1 MKKALFIIGISL
13 LVVVFAATSI
23 NVIPSKQEAVYS
35 AQSAL
40 LSQYKRRMD
49 LIPQLVNTVKGA
61 ADFEKSLLE
70 NVVKARQ
77 QVMKLDVSANNM
89 DQFIQ
94 AQDKLGSAL
103 SRLLVTVERYP
114 QVKTVEAFITLQAQ
128 LEGTENRIAVA
139 RRDYIESIRSFNT
152 EIRTFPGAI
161 WNKIFFHYE
170 NMPQLNQDPAVEKPV
185 EVNFGK

>member
-1 MKKALFIIGISL
+1 MKKLF
-13 LVVVFAATSI
+13 VVVAILFLVAVFVGGSI
-23 NVIPSKQEAVYS
+23 NQIPSKQEAVHS
-35 AQSAL
+35 AQSVL
-40 LSQYKRRMD
+40 MSQYKRRTD

-77 QVMKLDVSANNM
+77 HVMKIDITNGNM

-94 AQDKLGSAL
+94 AQDRLSSAL

-114 QVKTVEAFITLQAQ
+114 QVKAIEAFTTLQAQ

-139 RRDYIESIRSFNT
+139 RRDYIHSIQTFNT
-152 EIRTFPGAI
+152 EIRTVPGVF
-161 WNKIFFHYE
+161 WNNLIFHYE
-170 NMPQLNQDPAVEKPV
+170 SMPQLSQDPSVETPV
-185 EVNFGK
+185 EVNFK